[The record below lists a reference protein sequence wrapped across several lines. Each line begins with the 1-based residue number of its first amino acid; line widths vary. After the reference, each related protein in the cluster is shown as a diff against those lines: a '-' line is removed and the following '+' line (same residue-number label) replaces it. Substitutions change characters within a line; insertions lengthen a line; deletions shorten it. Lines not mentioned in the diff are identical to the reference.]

1 MESPVLLSSKAS
13 NQHLLPQIL
22 FSWGPRGVSLIGP
35 GILSDAEAL
44 RSPQTE
50 ACDCGSMDEDSDLQL
65 SLVQSLLPVWGYPA
79 PASDNLFGL
88 GVNYTAAPSVS
99 L

>member
-1 MESPVLLSSKAS
+1 
-13 NQHLLPQIL
+13 
-22 FSWGPRGVSLIGP
+22 
-35 GILSDAEAL
+35 
-44 RSPQTE
+44 
-50 ACDCGSMDEDSDLQL
+50 MDEDSDPQL
-65 SLVQSLLPVWGYPA
+65 SLVQSLLFVWGYPA